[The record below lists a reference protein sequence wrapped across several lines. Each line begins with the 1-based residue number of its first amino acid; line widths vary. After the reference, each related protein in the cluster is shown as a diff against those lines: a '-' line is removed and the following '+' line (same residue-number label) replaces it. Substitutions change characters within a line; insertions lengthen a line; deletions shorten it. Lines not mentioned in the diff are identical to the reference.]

1 MRISTHD
8 RGNGSSTGL
17 RNLPQPALRFRTAA
31 VRAAGAWLSLTATV
45 NALIPVTPGT
55 LSPRPSR
62 PCLGWPRGSART
74 CRFRDLGDPLGAV
87 TLSKPRTSRTGFVQV
102 LPGGA
107 TPMPPEPLDCGD
119 RLGLF
124 SRYRPRWLKQTG
136 DSTGPIVDRSRR
148 PPRAAALIRS
158 TTLSLRHR
166 MTVR

>member
-17 RNLPQPALRFRTAA
+17 RHLPQSPLRFRTAA

-87 TLSKPRTSRTGFVQV
+87 TLSKPRTSRGYSHEWSLSSPYVCMLETTSSIYIEF
-102 LPGGA
+102 PSCS
-107 TPMPPEPLDCGD
+107 PRPLLQDSSIGMNDHSRSCAVVKRVGD
-119 RLGLF
+119 MHEC
-124 SRYRPRWLKQTG
+124 SH
-136 DSTGPIVDRSRR
+136 I
-148 PPRAAALIRS
+148 
-158 TTLSLRHR
+158 
-166 MTVR
+166 